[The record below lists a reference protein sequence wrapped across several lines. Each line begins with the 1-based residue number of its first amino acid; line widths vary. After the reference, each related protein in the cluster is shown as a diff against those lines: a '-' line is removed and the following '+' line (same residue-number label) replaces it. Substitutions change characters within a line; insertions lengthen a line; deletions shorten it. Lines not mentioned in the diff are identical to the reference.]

1 LRSVDGVLVVDKP
14 RGPTSHDIV
23 AKVRRA
29 LGVKRIGH
37 TGTLDPMASGVL
49 VLALGEATKLVPYLS
64 AADKSYEATIALGI
78 ETDTL
83 DAEGKE
89 VSRAEVGEETRGAI
103 ERIRAGE
110 VPVFLLGALA
120 REGARTRQVPPA
132 YSAIHRGGERA
143 YVRARRGERVD
154 LDEREVVV
162 HGLRLLDAGLDP
174 WPWLAIEL
182 EVGKGYYV
190 RAIARDLA
198 ASLGT
203 VGHVTALRRTRSG
216 AFTLEDALPIDTP
229 SDELAARIVPTDRA
243 AARALPILE
252 LSATAA
258 LAARHG
264 RRVSPEEL
272 GDCAPGPHAWFAA
285 GGGLVAIGEKRPE
298 GYGQVLRGFAK

>member
-1 LRSVDGVLVVDKP
+1 
-14 RGPTSHDIV
+14 
-23 AKVRRA
+23 
-29 LGVKRIGH
+29 
-37 TGTLDPMASGVL
+37 MASGVL

-64 AADKSYEATIALGI
+64 AANKSYDATIALGI

-110 VPVFLLGALA
+110 APVFLLGALA
-120 REGARTRQVPPA
+120 REGVRTRQVPPA
-132 YSAIHRGGERA
+132 YSAIHQGGERA
-143 YVRARRGERVD
+143 YARARRGEHVD

-162 HGLRLLDAGLDP
+162 HRLHLLDAGLDP
-174 WPWLAIEL
+174 SPWLAIEL
-182 EVGKGYYV
+182 DVGKGYYV
-190 RAIARDLA
+190 RAVARDLA

-203 VGHVTALRRTRSG
+203 VGHLTALRRTRSG
-216 AFTLEDALPIDTP
+216 AFTLADALPIDTP
-229 SDELAARIVPTDRA
+229 SDELAARIVPMDRA

-252 LSATAA
+252 LSAPAA

-264 RRVSPEEL
+264 RPVPAEEL

-285 GGGLVAIGEKRPE
+285 GGRLVAIGEKRPE
-298 GYGQVLRGFAK
+298 GYGQVLRGFPEQPQ